1 MIAEWELIALME
13 RLEADALR
21 QWIELGWI
29 TPEASD
35 AGFAFDE
42 VDVARVRLICDL
54 RYDLEVEEESV
65 SIILSLID
73 QLHDTRRKLR
83 AFAAALEEQPEDVRT
98 KFAERL
104 RAMLDRGRKPNR

>member
-1 MIAEWELIALME
+1 MIAERELIALVE

-29 TPEASD
+29 APETSD

-54 RYDLEVEEESV
+54 RYGLEVEEESV

-83 AFAAALEEQPEDVRT
+83 AIAAALEEQPEDIRNN
-98 KFAERL
+98 FAARL
-104 RAMLDRGRKPNR
+104 